1 MKLILKNCHTVATM
15 VDGAKS
21 LRGVDILVED
31 GRISAVG
38 QVPSAAQAG
47 ADRILDCS
55 SCVVYPG
62 FVNTHHHLYQT
73 LTRNIPAVQNAK
85 LFDWL
90 VGLYEIWRELDTEAI
105 EVSTQV
111 GIGELLLSGCTTTTD
126 HFYVFPRGAPQEF
139 LDVEIETAL
148 AMGAR
153 FHPTR
158 GSMSRGRAQGGL
170 PPDDVVQDPET
181 ILKDCERLIR
191 KYHDPKPFSM
201 SRIALAP
208 CSPFSVTTELLRD
221 TIAFARERGVI
232 CHTHLCETRD
242 EEAYCLHTHG
252 LRPLEYMESVD
263 WVGPDVW
270 YAHGIFFSEAEI
282 DRLARTRTGIAH
294 CPTSNLRLGS
304 GICPVPRMLEKG
316 VRVGIGVDGSAS
328 NDSSNFLKEIQMA
341 LLVHR
346 VGTGVE
352 SMPADRV
359 LRMATVGGAEI
370 LGRPEAGR
378 IAPGMAADLAVFNLE
393 RIEFA
398 GAMADPAAAPVF
410 CGSGPRAEYTLVA
423 GKIVVEKGRLVGM
436 DESRLFH
443 RANEIAER
451 MLAAAERT
459 TGKSYH

>member
-1 MKLILKNCHTVATM
+1 MNLLLKNCHTVATM
-15 VDGAKS
+15 VDGAKP
-21 LRGVDILVED
+21 LRGVDILLA
-31 GRISAVG
+31 GGKISAVG
-38 QVPSAAQAG
+38 PGLQAG
-47 ADRILDCS
+47 EGTRVLDAS
-55 SCVVYPG
+55 TCVVYPG

-90 VGLYEIWRELDTEAI
+90 LGLYEIWRELDTEAI

-111 GIGELLLSGCTTTTD
+111 GVGELLLSGCTTTTD

-139 LDVEIETAL
+139 LDVEIEVAL
-148 AMGAR
+148 GLGAR

-158 GSMSRGRAQGGL
+158 GSMSRGRSQGGL

-181 ILKDCERLIR
+181 ILKDCDRLIR
-191 KYHDPKPFSM
+191 KYHDPRPFSM

-221 TIAFARERGVI
+221 TIKFARERGVI
-232 CHTHLCETRD
+232 CHTHLCETKD

-270 YAHGIFFSEAEI
+270 YAHGIFFNDAEI
-282 DRLARTRTGIAH
+282 DRLARTQTGIAH

-304 GICPVPRMLEKG
+304 GICPVPHMLEQG

-328 NDSSNFLKEIQMA
+328 NDSSNFLKEIQLA

-352 SMPADRV
+352 SMPAERV

-370 LGRPEAGR
+370 LGRPEVGR

-410 CGSGPRAEYTLVA
+410 CGSGPRAEYTIVA
-423 GKIVVEKGRLVGM
+423 GKIVVEKGHLVGQ
-436 DESRLFH
+436 DEARLFH

-459 TGKSYH
+459 TGRNYR